1 MLSEPIYAYRW
12 YNSRKAQYYLFLYEG
27 DCMDNH
33 FFLRDFSRNSQGDG
47 LSDKSLN
54 SLSVTKANHTID
66 AYESDWNDFCD
77 WCRYHHQESYPTTPE
92 TIVNYINDLADY
104 AKASTIRRR
113 ISAISENY
121 NASGEAAKNPC
132 KAWIVKEALIGLT
145 RLKGTVQKGKTPIY
159 WEEIEEMISRMDLS
173 SLQGLRDRAVL
184 LLGFM
189 GAFRRSE
196 LAGLDVEDI
205 KKYPQGMVVTIRH
218 SKTDQTSAGQQIGIP
233 YLSNTSMD
241 CIHALQEWLA
251 ASGITSGPLF
261 RSFLKNGKVSSRRL
275 SDKSINLIVKKYA
288 ASIGLNPEMY
298 GAHSLRHGFATYA
311 ALQGVEERL
320 IMKQT
325 RHRSVEMVRRYINE
339 ADLFTNNPIDKIF
352 NHR

>member
-1 MLSEPIYAYRW
+1 
-12 YNSRKAQYYLFLYEG
+12 
-27 DCMDNH
+27 MDNH
-33 FFLRDFSRNSQGDG
+33 FFLRDFSRNSQSEG
-47 LSDKSLN
+47 LSDKSMN

-77 WCRYHHQESYPTTPE
+77 WCRYHHQTSYPAKPE

-121 NASGEAAKNPC
+121 NASGDHVENPC
-132 KAWIVKEALIGLT
+132 RAWIVKEALIGLT

-159 WEEIEEMISRMDLS
+159 WEEIEEMIHRMDLS
-173 SLQGLRDRAVL
+173 SLQALRDRAVL

-205 KKYPQGMVVTIRH
+205 RKYPQGIVVTIRH

-233 YLSNTSMD
+233 YLSHSSMD
-241 CIHALQEWLA
+241 CIHALQEWLTA
-251 ASGITSGPLF
+251 AGITSGPLF

-288 ASIGLNPEMY
+288 SSIGLNPEMY

-352 NHR
+352 NQPK

>member
-1 MLSEPIYAYRW
+1 
-12 YNSRKAQYYLFLYEG
+12 
-27 DCMDNH
+27 MDNH
-33 FFLRDFSRNSQGDG
+33 FFLRDFSRNSQSEG
-47 LSDKSLN
+47 LSDKSMN

-77 WCRYHHQESYPTTPE
+77 WCRYHHQTSYPAKPE

-121 NASGEAAKNPC
+121 NASGDHVENPC
-132 KAWIVKEALIGLT
+132 RAWIVKEALIGLT

-159 WEEIEEMISRMDLS
+159 WEEIEEMIHRMDLS
-173 SLQGLRDRAVL
+173 SLQALRDRAVL

-205 KKYPQGMVVTIRH
+205 RKYPQGIVVTIRH

-233 YLSNTSMD
+233 YLSHSSMD
-241 CIHALQEWLA
+241 CIHALQEWLTA
-251 ASGITSGPLF
+251 AGITSGPLF

-275 SDKSINLIVKKYA
+275 SDKSINLVVKKYA

-352 NHR
+352 NQPK

>member
-1 MLSEPIYAYRW
+1 
-12 YNSRKAQYYLFLYEG
+12 
-27 DCMDNH
+27 MDNH
-33 FFLRDFSRNSQGDG
+33 FFLRDFSRNSQSEG
-47 LSDKSLN
+47 LSDKSMN
-54 SLSVTKANHTID
+54 SLSLTKANHTID

-77 WCRYHHQESYPTTPE
+77 WCRYHHQTSYPAKPE

-121 NASGEAAKNPC
+121 NASGDHVENPC
-132 KAWIVKEALIGLT
+132 RAWIVKEALIGLT

-159 WEEIEEMISRMDLS
+159 WEEIEEMIHRMDLS
-173 SLQGLRDRAVL
+173 SLQALRDRAVL

-205 KKYPQGMVVTIRH
+205 RKYPQGIVVTIRH

-233 YLSNTSMD
+233 YLSHSSMD
-241 CIHALQEWLA
+241 CIHALQEWLTA
-251 ASGITSGPLF
+251 AGITSGPLF

-352 NHR
+352 NQPK

>member
-1 MLSEPIYAYRW
+1 
-12 YNSRKAQYYLFLYEG
+12 
-27 DCMDNH
+27 MDNH
-33 FFLRDFSRNSQGDG
+33 FFLRDFSRNSQSEG
-47 LSDKSLN
+47 LSDKSMN

-77 WCRYHHQESYPTTPE
+77 WCWYHHQTSYPAKPE

-121 NASGEAAKNPC
+121 NASGDHVENPC
-132 KAWIVKEALIGLT
+132 RAWIVKEALIGLT

-159 WEEIEEMISRMDLS
+159 WEEIEEMIHRMDLS
-173 SLQGLRDRAVL
+173 SLQALRDRAVL

-205 KKYPQGMVVTIRH
+205 RKYPQGIVVTIRH

-233 YLSNTSMD
+233 YLSHSSMD
-241 CIHALQEWLA
+241 CIHALQEWLTA
-251 ASGITSGPLF
+251 AGITSGPLF

-352 NHR
+352 NQPK

>member
-1 MLSEPIYAYRW
+1 
-12 YNSRKAQYYLFLYEG
+12 
-27 DCMDNH
+27 MDNH
-33 FFLRDFSRNSQGDG
+33 FFLRDFSRNSQSEG
-47 LSDKSLN
+47 LSDKSMN

-77 WCRYHHQESYPTTPE
+77 WCRYHHQTSYPAKPE

-121 NASGEAAKNPC
+121 NASGDHVENPC
-132 KAWIVKEALIGLT
+132 RAWIVKEALIGLT

-159 WEEIEEMISRMDLS
+159 WEEIEEMIHRMDLS
-173 SLQGLRDRAVL
+173 SLQALRDRAVL
-184 LLGFM
+184 LLGVM

-205 KKYPQGMVVTIRH
+205 RKYPQGIVVPIRH

-233 YLSNTSMD
+233 YLSHSSMD
-241 CIHALQEWLA
+241 CIHALQEWLTA
-251 ASGITSGPLF
+251 AGITSGPLF

-352 NHR
+352 NQPK

>member
-1 MLSEPIYAYRW
+1 
-12 YNSRKAQYYLFLYEG
+12 
-27 DCMDNH
+27 MDNH
-33 FFLRDFSRNSQGDG
+33 FFLRDFSRNSQSEG
-47 LSDKSLN
+47 LSDKSMN

-77 WCRYHHQESYPTTPE
+77 WCRYHHQTSYPAKPE

-121 NASGEAAKNPC
+121 NASVDHVENPC
-132 KAWIVKEALIGLT
+132 RAWIVKEALIGLT

-159 WEEIEEMISRMDLS
+159 WEEIEEMIHRMDLS
-173 SLQGLRDRAVL
+173 SLQALRDRAVL

-205 KKYPQGMVVTIRH
+205 RKYPQGIVVTIRH

-233 YLSNTSMD
+233 YLSHSSMD
-241 CIHALQEWLA
+241 CIHALQEWLTA
-251 ASGITSGPLF
+251 AGITSGPLF

-352 NHR
+352 NQPK

>member
-1 MLSEPIYAYRW
+1 
-12 YNSRKAQYYLFLYEG
+12 
-27 DCMDNH
+27 MDNH
-33 FFLRDFSRNSQGDG
+33 FFLRDFSRNSQSEG
-47 LSDKSLN
+47 LSDKSMN

-77 WCRYHHQESYPTTPE
+77 WCRYHHQTSYPAKPE

-121 NASGEAAKNPC
+121 NASGDHVENPC
-132 KAWIVKEALIGLT
+132 RAWIVKEALIGLT

-159 WEEIEEMISRMDLS
+159 WEEIEEMIHRMDLS
-173 SLQGLRDRAVL
+173 SLQALRDRAVL

-205 KKYPQGMVVTIRH
+205 RKYPQGIVVTIRH

-233 YLSNTSMD
+233 YLSHSPMD
-241 CIHALQEWLA
+241 CIHALQEWLTA
-251 ASGITSGPLF
+251 AGITSGPLF

-352 NHR
+352 NQPK

>member
-1 MLSEPIYAYRW
+1 
-12 YNSRKAQYYLFLYEG
+12 
-27 DCMDNH
+27 MDNH
-33 FFLRDFSRNSQGDG
+33 FFLRNFVEKNISSG

-54 SLSVTKANHTID
+54 ALAVTKSKNTIN

-77 WCRYHHQESYPTTPE
+77 WCRYHHKSSYPASPE
-92 TIVNYINDLADY
+92 TVVNYINDLADF
-104 AKASTIRRR
+104 AKAATIRRR

-121 NASGEAAKNPC
+121 NASDERDNNPC
-132 KAWIVKEALIGLT
+132 RAWIVKEALIGLT
-145 RLKGTVQKGKTPIY
+145 RLKGSMQKGKTPIY
-159 WEEIEEMISRMDLS
+159 WEEIEEIISHMDLS
-173 SLQGLRDRAVL
+173 SPVHMRDKAIL

-196 LAGLDVEDI
+196 LSGLDVEDL
-205 KKYPQGMVVTIRH
+205 KKYPQGIVVTIRH
-218 SKTDQTSAGQQIGIP
+218 SKTDQTSEGQQIGIP
-233 YLSNTSMD
+233 YIHDESMD
-241 CIHALQEWLA
+241 CIGAIHNWIQV
-251 ASGITSGPLF
+251 SGIQSGPLF

-288 ASIGLNPEMY
+288 ASIGLDPDFY

-311 ALQGVEERL
+311 ALKGVEERL

-325 RHRSVEMVRRYINE
+325 RHHSVEMVRRYINE

-352 NHR
+352 GSSR

>member
-1 MLSEPIYAYRW
+1 
-12 YNSRKAQYYLFLYEG
+12 
-27 DCMDNH
+27 MDNH
-33 FFLRDFSRNSQGDG
+33 FFLRDFSRNSQSEG
-47 LSDKSLN
+47 LSDKSMN

-77 WCRYHHQESYPTTPE
+77 WCRYHHQKSYPAQPE
-92 TIVNYINDLADY
+92 TVVNYINDLADY

-121 NASGEAAKNPC
+121 NASGDHVENPC
-132 KAWIVKEALIGLT
+132 RAWIVKEALIGLT

-159 WEEIEEMISRMDLS
+159 WEEIEEMIHRMDLS
-173 SLQGLRDRAVL
+173 SLQALRDRAVL

-205 KKYPQGMVVTIRH
+205 RKYPQGIVVTIRH

-233 YLSNTSMD
+233 YLSHSSMD
-241 CIHALQEWLA
+241 CIHALQEWLTA
-251 ASGITSGPLF
+251 AGITSGPLF

-352 NHR
+352 NQPK

>member
-1 MLSEPIYAYRW
+1 
-12 YNSRKAQYYLFLYEG
+12 
-27 DCMDNH
+27 MDTH
-33 FFLRDFSRNSQGDG
+33 FFLRDFSKNAQSDG
-47 LSDKSLN
+47 LSDKSVN
-54 SLSVTKANHTID
+54 SLSVTKSRNTID

-77 WCRYHHQESYPTTPE
+77 WCRYHHVSSYPATPE
-92 TIVNYINDLADY
+92 TVVNYINDLADY
-104 AKASTIRRR
+104 AKAATIRRR

-121 NASGEAAKNPC
+121 NASGDHVENPC

-145 RLKGTVQKGKTPIY
+145 RLKGSMQKGKTPLY
-159 WEEIEEMISRMDLS
+159 WEEIEEIVSHMDS
-173 SLQGLRDRAVL
+173 SLPSLRDKAVL

-196 LAGLDVEDI
+196 LSGLNVEDI
-205 KKYPQGMVVTIRH
+205 TKYPQGIVITIRH
-218 SKTDQTSAGQQIGIP
+218 SKTDQASEGQQIGIP
-233 YLSNTSMD
+233 YISNRKMD
-241 CIHALQEWLA
+241 CIHALQDWMNGAE
-251 ASGITSGPLF
+251 ITEGPLF
-261 RSFLKNGKVSSRRL
+261 RSFLKNGKVSARRL

-288 ASIGLNPEMY
+288 ASIGLDPEFY

-311 ALQGVEERL
+311 ALKGVEERL

-352 NHR
+352 K

>member
-1 MLSEPIYAYRW
+1 
-12 YNSRKAQYYLFLYEG
+12 
-27 DCMDNH
+27 MDNH
-33 FFLRDFSRNSQGDG
+33 FFLRDFSRNSQSEG
-47 LSDKSLN
+47 LSDKSMN

-77 WCRYHHQESYPTTPE
+77 WCRYHHQTSYPAKPE

-104 AKASTIRRR
+104 AKSSTIRRR

-121 NASGEAAKNPC
+121 NASGDHVENPC
-132 KAWIVKEALIGLT
+132 RAWIVKEALIGLT

-159 WEEIEEMISRMDLS
+159 WEEIEEMIHRMDLS
-173 SLQGLRDRAVL
+173 SLQALRDRAVL

-205 KKYPQGMVVTIRH
+205 RKYPQGIVVTIRH

-233 YLSNTSMD
+233 YLSHSSMD
-241 CIHALQEWLA
+241 CIHALQEWLTA
-251 ASGITSGPLF
+251 AGITSGPLF

-352 NHR
+352 NQPK

>member
-1 MLSEPIYAYRW
+1 
-12 YNSRKAQYYLFLYEG
+12 
-27 DCMDNH
+27 MDNH
-33 FFLRDFSRNSQGDG
+33 FFLRDFSRNSQSEG
-47 LSDKSLN
+47 LSDKSMN

-77 WCRYHHQESYPTTPE
+77 WCRYHHQTSYPAKPE

-121 NASGEAAKNPC
+121 NASGDHVENPC
-132 KAWIVKEALIGLT
+132 RAWIVKEALIGLT

-159 WEEIEEMISRMDLS
+159 WEEIEEMIHRMDLS
-173 SLQGLRDRAVL
+173 SLQALRDRAVL

-196 LAGLDVEDI
+196 LASLDVEDI
-205 KKYPQGMVVTIRH
+205 RKYPQGIVVTICH

-233 YLSNTSMD
+233 YLSHSSMD
-241 CIHALQEWLA
+241 CIHALQEWLTA
-251 ASGITSGPLF
+251 AGITSGPLF

-352 NHR
+352 NQPK

>member
-1 MLSEPIYAYRW
+1 
-12 YNSRKAQYYLFLYEG
+12 
-27 DCMDNH
+27 MDNH
-33 FFLRDFSRNSQGDG
+33 FFLRDFSRNSQSEG
-47 LSDKSLN
+47 LSDKSMN

-77 WCRYHHQESYPTTPE
+77 WCRYHHQTSYPAKPE

-121 NASGEAAKNPC
+121 NASWDHVENPC
-132 KAWIVKEALIGLT
+132 RAWIVKEALIGLT

-159 WEEIEEMISRMDLS
+159 WEEIEEMIHRMDLS
-173 SLQGLRDRAVL
+173 SLQALRDRAVL

-205 KKYPQGMVVTIRH
+205 RKYPQGIVVIIRH

-233 YLSNTSMD
+233 YLSHSSMD
-241 CIHALQEWLA
+241 CIHALQEWLTA
-251 ASGITSGPLF
+251 AGITSGPLF

-352 NHR
+352 NQPK